1 MGCLGMVSDWIVI
14 MCLTCAISKYQ
25 VSSAKGLE
33 RKADDYINSCNAGCC
48 NEDYFLALAP
58 CPPPTKTH
66 LLCDTP
72 LKLTCRERTLIL
84 RNCIVDLSPDA
95 ISEVFKTCNQSLEVQ
110 CEDFFSL
117 CRNVSRF
124 NCGSPQFIK
133 PSSTAVPPQV
143 IYTSTPSY
151 DVTNSY
157 MNDSGLDVGV
167 TGGRPELPVLNA
179 GSGDRN
185 WWPLL
190 SLLAVPLL
198 VAAVCFVCCAR
209 KRRNSGSLKISDKDD
224 EAMGQN
230 LIEAEKQPKKES
242 ERCKSQ
248 IDLHPEL
255 PYIDEDVDENDNNE
269 SESCVD
275 DPSSDIIDIK
285 MQY

>member
-14 MCLTCAISKYQ
+14 MCLTCAISKFQ
-25 VSSAKGLE
+25 VSSAIELD

-84 RNCIVDLSPDA
+84 RNCIVDLSQDA

-143 IYTSTPSY
+143 IYTSTASY

-190 SLLAVPLL
+190 SLLTVPLL
-198 VAAVCFVCCAR
+198 VAAICFVYCAR
-209 KRRNSGSLKISDKDD
+209 KRRNSGSLEISNKDD
-224 EAMGQN
+224 EAMEKN
-230 LIEAEKQPKKES
+230 LLEAEMQPKKER
-242 ERCKSQ
+242 ETYKSQ
-248 IDLHPEL
+248 DDLFRKI
-255 PYIDEDVDENDNNE
+255 PYIDEDVFVDDTSEL
-269 SESCVD
+269 ESCVD
-275 DPSSDIIDIK
+275 DLTNDVIDMK
-285 MQY
+285 QY

>member
-14 MCLTCAISKYQ
+14 MCLTCAISKFQ
-25 VSSAKGLE
+25 VSSAIELD

-66 LLCDTP
+66 LLCDIP

-133 PSSTAVPPQV
+133 PSSTTVPPQV

-190 SLLAVPLL
+190 SLLTVPLL
-198 VAAVCFVCCAR
+198 VAAICFVYCAR
-209 KRRNSGSLKISDKDD
+209 KRRNSGSLEISNKDD
-224 EAMGQN
+224 EAMEKN
-230 LIEAEKQPKKES
+230 LLEAEMQPKKER
-242 ERCKSQ
+242 ETYKSQ
-248 IDLHPEL
+248 DDLFRKI
-255 PYIDEDVDENDNNE
+255 PYIDEDVFVDDTSEL
-269 SESCVD
+269 ESCVD
-275 DPSSDIIDIK
+275 DLTNDVIDMK
-285 MQY
+285 QY

>member
-14 MCLTCAISKYQ
+14 MCLTCAISKFQ
-25 VSSAKGLE
+25 VSSAIGLD

-48 NEDYFLALAP
+48 NEDYFLAFAP

-66 LLCDTP
+66 LLCDIP

-84 RNCIVDLSPDA
+84 RNCIVDLSQDA

-133 PSSTAVPPQV
+133 PSSTTVPPQV

-157 MNDSGLDVGV
+157 VNDSGLDVGV

-190 SLLAVPLL
+190 SLLTVPLL
-198 VAAVCFVCCAR
+198 VAAICFVYCAR
-209 KRRNSGSLKISDKDD
+209 KRRNSGSLEISNKDD
-224 EAMGQN
+224 EAMEKN
-230 LIEAEKQPKKES
+230 LLEAEMQPKKER
-242 ERCKSQ
+242 ETYKSQ
-248 IDLHPEL
+248 DDLFRKI
-255 PYIDEDVDENDNNE
+255 PYIDEDVFVDDTSEL
-269 SESCVD
+269 ESCVD
-275 DPSSDIIDIK
+275 DLTNDVIDMK
-285 MQY
+285 QY

>member
-14 MCLTCAISKYQ
+14 MCLTCAISKFQ
-25 VSSAKGLE
+25 VSSAIGLD

-66 LLCDTP
+66 LLCDIP

-84 RNCIVDLSPDA
+84 RNCIVDLSQDA

-133 PSSTAVPPQV
+133 PSFTTVPPQV

-198 VAAVCFVCCAR
+198 VAAICFVYCAR
-209 KRRNSGSLKISDKDD
+209 KRRNSGSLEISNKDD
-224 EAMGQN
+224 EAMEKN
-230 LIEAEKQPKKES
+230 LLEAEMQPKKER
-242 ERCKSQ
+242 ETYKSQ
-248 IDLHPEL
+248 NDLFRKI
-255 PYIDEDVDENDNNE
+255 PYIDEDVFVDDTSEL
-269 SESCVD
+269 ESCVD
-275 DPSSDIIDIK
+275 DLTNDVIDMK
-285 MQY
+285 QY

>member
-14 MCLTCAISKYQ
+14 MCLTCAISKFQ
-25 VSSAKGLE
+25 VSSAIELD

-66 LLCDTP
+66 LLCDIP

-84 RNCIVDLSPDA
+84 RNCIVDLSQDA

-133 PSSTAVPPQV
+133 PSSTTVPPQV

-190 SLLAVPLL
+190 SLLTVPLL
-198 VAAVCFVCCAR
+198 VAAICFVYCAR
-209 KRRNSGSLKISDKDD
+209 KRRNSGSLEISIKDD
-224 EAMGQN
+224 EAMEKN
-230 LIEAEKQPKKES
+230 LLEAEMQPKKER
-242 ERCKSQ
+242 ETYKSQ
-248 IDLHPEL
+248 DDLFRKI
-255 PYIDEDVDENDNNE
+255 PYIDEDVFVDDTSEL
-269 SESCVD
+269 ESCVD
-275 DPSSDIIDIK
+275 DLTNDVIDMK
-285 MQY
+285 QY

>member
-14 MCLTCAISKYQ
+14 MCLTCAISKFQ
-25 VSSAKGLE
+25 VSSAIELD

-66 LLCDTP
+66 LLCDIP

-84 RNCIVDLSPDA
+84 RNCIVDLSQDA

-133 PSSTAVPPQV
+133 PSSTTVPPQF

-190 SLLAVPLL
+190 SLLTVPLL
-198 VAAVCFVCCAR
+198 VAAICFVYCAR
-209 KRRNSGSLKISDKDD
+209 KRRNSGSLEISNKDD
-224 EAMGQN
+224 EAMEKN
-230 LIEAEKQPKKES
+230 LLEAEMQPKKER
-242 ERCKSQ
+242 ETYKSQ
-248 IDLHPEL
+248 DDLFRKI
-255 PYIDEDVDENDNNE
+255 PYIDEDVFVDDTSEL
-269 SESCVD
+269 ESCVD
-275 DPSSDIIDIK
+275 DLTNDVIDMK
-285 MQY
+285 QY

>member
-14 MCLTCAISKYQ
+14 MCLTCAISKFQ
-25 VSSAKGLE
+25 VSSAIELD

-66 LLCDTP
+66 LLCDIP

-84 RNCIVDLSPDA
+84 RNCIVDLSQDA

-133 PSSTAVPPQV
+133 PSSTTVPPQV

-190 SLLAVPLL
+190 SLLTVPLL
-198 VAAVCFVCCAR
+198 VAAICFVYCAR
-209 KRRNSGSLKISDKDD
+209 KRRNSGSLEISNKDD
-224 EAMGQN
+224 EAMEKN
-230 LIEAEKQPKKES
+230 LLEAEMQPKKER
-242 ERCKSQ
+242 ETYKSQ
-248 IDLHPEL
+248 DDLFRKI
-255 PYIDEDVDENDNNE
+255 PYIDEDVFVDDTSEL
-269 SESCVD
+269 ESCVD
-275 DPSSDIIDIK
+275 DLTNDVIDMK
-285 MQY
+285 QY

>member
-14 MCLTCAISKYQ
+14 MCLTCAISKFQ
-25 VSSAKGLE
+25 VSSAIELD

-190 SLLAVPLL
+190 SLLTVPLL
-198 VAAVCFVCCAR
+198 VAAICFVYCAR
-209 KRRNSGSLKISDKDD
+209 KRRNSRSLEISNKDD
-224 EAMGQN
+224 EAMEKN
-230 LIEAEKQPKKES
+230 LLEAEMQPKKER
-242 ERCKSQ
+242 ETYKSQ
-248 IDLHPEL
+248 DDLFRKI
-255 PYIDEDVDENDNNE
+255 PYIDEDVFVDDTSEL
-269 SESCVD
+269 ESCVD
-275 DPSSDIIDIK
+275 DLTNDVIDMK
-285 MQY
+285 QY

>member
-14 MCLTCAISKYQ
+14 MCLTCAISKFQ
-25 VSSAKGLE
+25 VSSAIELD

-66 LLCDTP
+66 LLCDIP

-84 RNCIVDLSPDA
+84 RNCIVDLSQDA

-124 NCGSPQFIK
+124 NCGSPEFIK
-133 PSSTAVPPQV
+133 PSSTTVPPQV

-190 SLLAVPLL
+190 SLLTVPLL
-198 VAAVCFVCCAR
+198 VAAICFVYCAR
-209 KRRNSGSLKISDKDD
+209 KRRNSGSLEISNKDD
-224 EAMGQN
+224 EAMEKN
-230 LIEAEKQPKKES
+230 LLEAEMQPKKER
-242 ERCKSQ
+242 ETYKSQ
-248 IDLHPEL
+248 DDLFRKI
-255 PYIDEDVDENDNNE
+255 PYIDEDVFVDDTSEL
-269 SESCVD
+269 ESCVD
-275 DPSSDIIDIK
+275 DLTNDVIDMK
-285 MQY
+285 QY

>member
-25 VSSAKGLE
+25 VSSAIGLE

-66 LLCDTP
+66 LLCDIP

-84 RNCIVDLSPDA
+84 RNCIVDLSQDA

-133 PSSTAVPPQV
+133 PSSTTVPPQV

-190 SLLAVPLL
+190 SLLTVPLL
-198 VAAVCFVCCAR
+198 VAAICFVYCAR
-209 KRRNSGSLKISDKDD
+209 KRRNSGSLEISIKDD
-224 EAMGQN
+224 EAMEKN
-230 LIEAEKQPKKES
+230 LLEAEMQPKKER
-242 ERCKSQ
+242 ETYKSQ
-248 IDLHPEL
+248 DDLFRKI
-255 PYIDEDVDENDNNE
+255 PYIDEDVLVDDTSEF
-269 SESCVD
+269 ESCVD
-275 DPSSDIIDIK
+275 DLTNDVIDMK
-285 MQY
+285 QY

>member
-14 MCLTCAISKYQ
+14 MCLTCAISKFQ
-25 VSSAKGLE
+25 VSSAIGLD

-66 LLCDTP
+66 LLCDIP

-84 RNCIVDLSPDA
+84 RNCIVDLSQDA

-133 PSSTAVPPQV
+133 PSSTTVPPQV

-190 SLLAVPLL
+190 SLLTVPLL
-198 VAAVCFVCCAR
+198 VAAICFVYCAR
-209 KRRNSGSLKISDKDD
+209 KRRNSGSLEISNKDD
-224 EAMGQN
+224 EAMEKN
-230 LIEAEKQPKKES
+230 LLEAEMQPKKER
-242 ERCKSQ
+242 ETYKSQ
-248 IDLHPEL
+248 DDLFRKI
-255 PYIDEDVDENDNNE
+255 PYIDEDVFVDDTSEL
-269 SESCVD
+269 ESCVD
-275 DPSSDIIDIK
+275 DLTNDVIDMK
-285 MQY
+285 QY

>member
-14 MCLTCAISKYQ
+14 MCLTCAISKFQ
-25 VSSAKGLE
+25 VSSAIELD

-66 LLCDTP
+66 LLCDIP

-133 PSSTAVPPQV
+133 PSSTTVPPQV

-190 SLLAVPLL
+190 SLLTVPLL
-198 VAAVCFVCCAR
+198 VAAICFVYCAR
-209 KRRNSGSLKISDKDD
+209 KRRNSGSLEISIKDD
-224 EAMGQN
+224 EAMEKN
-230 LIEAEKQPKKES
+230 LLEAEMQPKKER
-242 ERCKSQ
+242 ETYKSQ
-248 IDLHPEL
+248 DDLFRKI
-255 PYIDEDVDENDNNE
+255 PYIDEDVLVDDTSEF
-269 SESCVD
+269 ESCVD
-275 DPSSDIIDIK
+275 DLTNDVIDMK
-285 MQY
+285 QY

>member
-25 VSSAKGLE
+25 VSSAIELD

-66 LLCDTP
+66 LLCDIP

-84 RNCIVDLSPDA
+84 RNCIVDLSQDA

-133 PSSTAVPPQV
+133 PSSTTVPPQV

-190 SLLAVPLL
+190 SLLTVPLL
-198 VAAVCFVCCAR
+198 VAAICFVYCAR
-209 KRRNSGSLKISDKDD
+209 KKRNSGSLEISNKDD
-224 EAMGQN
+224 EAMEKN
-230 LIEAEKQPKKES
+230 LLEAEMQPKKER
-242 ERCKSQ
+242 ETYKSQ
-248 IDLHPEL
+248 DDLFRKI
-255 PYIDEDVDENDNNE
+255 PYIDEDVLVDDTSEF
-269 SESCVD
+269 ESCVD
-275 DPSSDIIDIK
+275 DLTNDVIDMK
-285 MQY
+285 QY

>member
-14 MCLTCAISKYQ
+14 MCLTCAISKFQ
-25 VSSAKGLE
+25 VSSEIELD

-66 LLCDTP
+66 LLCDIP

-84 RNCIVDLSPDA
+84 RNCIVDLSQDA

-133 PSSTAVPPQV
+133 PSSTTVPPQV

-190 SLLAVPLL
+190 SLLTVPLL
-198 VAAVCFVCCAR
+198 VAAICFVYCAR
-209 KRRNSGSLKISDKDD
+209 KRRNSGSLEISNKDD
-224 EAMGQN
+224 EAMEKN
-230 LIEAEKQPKKES
+230 LLEAEMQPKKER
-242 ERCKSQ
+242 ETYKSQ
-248 IDLHPEL
+248 DDLFRKI
-255 PYIDEDVDENDNNE
+255 PYIDEDVFVDDTSEL
-269 SESCVD
+269 ESCVD
-275 DPSSDIIDIK
+275 DLTNDVIDMK
-285 MQY
+285 QY

>member
-25 VSSAKGLE
+25 VSSAIGLE

-66 LLCDTP
+66 LLCDIP

-84 RNCIVDLSPDA
+84 RNCIVDLSQDA

-133 PSSTAVPPQV
+133 PSSTTVPPQV

-167 TGGRPELPVLNA
+167 TSGRPELPVLNA

-190 SLLAVPLL
+190 SLLTVPLL
-198 VAAVCFVCCAR
+198 VAAICFVYCAR
-209 KRRNSGSLKISDKDD
+209 KRRNSGSLEISNKDD
-224 EAMGQN
+224 EAMEKN
-230 LIEAEKQPKKES
+230 LLEAEMQPKKER
-242 ERCKSQ
+242 ETYKSQ
-248 IDLHPEL
+248 DDLFRKI
-255 PYIDEDVDENDNNE
+255 PYIDEDVFVDDTSEL
-269 SESCVD
+269 ESCVD
-275 DPSSDIIDIK
+275 DLTNDVIDMK
-285 MQY
+285 QY

>member
-1 MGCLGMVSDWIVI
+1 M
-14 MCLTCAISKYQ
+14 
-25 VSSAKGLE
+25 
-33 RKADDYINSCNAGCC
+33 
-48 NEDYFLALAP
+48 ALAP

-66 LLCDTP
+66 LLCDIP

-84 RNCIVDLSPDA
+84 RNCIVDLSQDA

-124 NCGSPQFIK
+124 NCGSLQFIK
-133 PSSTAVPPQV
+133 PSSTTVPPQF

-190 SLLAVPLL
+190 SLLTVPLL
-198 VAAVCFVCCAR
+198 VAAICFVYCAR
-209 KRRNSGSLKISDKDD
+209 KRR
-224 EAMGQN
+224 
-230 LIEAEKQPKKES
+230 
-242 ERCKSQ
+242 
-248 IDLHPEL
+248 
-255 PYIDEDVDENDNNE
+255 YTF
-269 SESCVD
+269 
-275 DPSSDIIDIK
+275 
-285 MQY
+285 

>member
-14 MCLTCAISKYQ
+14 MCLTCAISKFQ
-25 VSSAKGLE
+25 VSSAIELD

-84 RNCIVDLSPDA
+84 RNCIVDLSQDA

-133 PSSTAVPPQV
+133 PSSTTVLPQV
-143 IYTSTPSY
+143 IYTSTQSY

-190 SLLAVPLL
+190 SLLTVPLL
-198 VAAVCFVCCAR
+198 VAAICFVYCAR
-209 KRRNSGSLKISDKDD
+209 KRRNSGSLEISNKDD
-224 EAMGQN
+224 EAMEKN
-230 LIEAEKQPKKES
+230 LLEAEMQPKKER
-242 ERCKSQ
+242 ETYKSQ
-248 IDLHPEL
+248 DDLFRKI
-255 PYIDEDVDENDNNE
+255 PYIDEDVFVDDTSEL
-269 SESCVD
+269 ESCVD
-275 DPSSDIIDIK
+275 DLTNDVIDMK
-285 MQY
+285 QY

>member
-14 MCLTCAISKYQ
+14 MCLTCAISKFQ
-25 VSSAKGLE
+25 VSSAIGLD

-66 LLCDTP
+66 LLCDIP

-84 RNCIVDLSPDA
+84 RNCIVDLSQDA

-133 PSSTAVPPQV
+133 PSSTTVPPQV

-167 TGGRPELPVLNA
+167 TGGRPDLPVLNA

-190 SLLAVPLL
+190 SLLTVPLL
-198 VAAVCFVCCAR
+198 VAAICFVYCAR
-209 KRRNSGSLKISDKDD
+209 KRRNSGSLEISNKDD
-224 EAMGQN
+224 EAMEKN
-230 LIEAEKQPKKES
+230 LLEAEMQPKKER
-242 ERCKSQ
+242 ETYKSQ
-248 IDLHPEL
+248 DDLFRKI
-255 PYIDEDVDENDNNE
+255 PYIDEDVFVDDTSEL
-269 SESCVD
+269 ESCVD
-275 DPSSDIIDIK
+275 DLTNDVIDMK
-285 MQY
+285 QY

>member
-14 MCLTCAISKYQ
+14 MCLTCAISKFQ
-25 VSSAKGLE
+25 VLSAIGLD

-66 LLCDTP
+66 LLCDIP

-84 RNCIVDLSPDA
+84 RNCIVDLSQDA

-133 PSSTAVPPQV
+133 PSSTTVPPQV

-190 SLLAVPLL
+190 SLLTVPLL
-198 VAAVCFVCCAR
+198 VAAICFVYCAR
-209 KRRNSGSLKISDKDD
+209 KRRNSGSLEISNKDD
-224 EAMGQN
+224 EAMEKN
-230 LIEAEKQPKKES
+230 LLEAEMQPKKER
-242 ERCKSQ
+242 ETYKSQ
-248 IDLHPEL
+248 DDLFRKI
-255 PYIDEDVDENDNNE
+255 PYIDEDVFVDDTSEL
-269 SESCVD
+269 ESCVD
-275 DPSSDIIDIK
+275 DLTNDVIDMK
-285 MQY
+285 QY

>member
-1 MGCLGMVSDWIVI
+1 M
-14 MCLTCAISKYQ
+14 Q
-25 VSSAKGLE
+25 VSSAIELD

-84 RNCIVDLSPDA
+84 RNCVVDLSQDA

-124 NCGSPQFIK
+124 NCGSPEFIK
-133 PSSTAVPPQV
+133 PSSTTVPPQV

-190 SLLAVPLL
+190 SLLTVPLL
-198 VAAVCFVCCAR
+198 VAAICFVYCAR
-209 KRRNSGSLKISDKDD
+209 KRR
-224 EAMGQN
+224 
-230 LIEAEKQPKKES
+230 
-242 ERCKSQ
+242 
-248 IDLHPEL
+248 
-255 PYIDEDVDENDNNE
+255 YTF
-269 SESCVD
+269 
-275 DPSSDIIDIK
+275 
-285 MQY
+285 

>member
-25 VSSAKGLE
+25 VSSAIGLE

-66 LLCDTP
+66 LLCDIP

-84 RNCIVDLSPDA
+84 RNCIVDLSQDA

-133 PSSTAVPPQV
+133 PSSTTVPPQV

-157 MNDSGLDVGV
+157 VNDSGLDVGV

-190 SLLAVPLL
+190 SLLTVPLL
-198 VAAVCFVCCAR
+198 VAAICFVYCAR
-209 KRRNSGSLKISDKDD
+209 KRRNSGSLEISNKDD
-224 EAMGQN
+224 EAMEKN
-230 LIEAEKQPKKES
+230 LLEAEMQPKKER
-242 ERCKSQ
+242 ETYKSQ
-248 IDLHPEL
+248 DDLFRKI
-255 PYIDEDVDENDNNE
+255 PYIDEDVFVDDTSEL
-269 SESCVD
+269 ESCVD
-275 DPSSDIIDIK
+275 DLTNDVIDMK
-285 MQY
+285 QY

>member
-14 MCLTCAISKYQ
+14 MCLTCAISKFQ
-25 VSSAKGLE
+25 VSSAIELD

-84 RNCIVDLSPDA
+84 RNCIVDLSQDA

-133 PSSTAVPPQV
+133 PSSTTVPPQV

-190 SLLAVPLL
+190 SLLTVPLL
-198 VAAVCFVCCAR
+198 VAAICFVYCAR
-209 KRRNSGSLKISDKDD
+209 KRRNSGSLEISNKDD
-224 EAMGQN
+224 EAMEKN
-230 LIEAEKQPKKES
+230 LLEAEMQPKKER
-242 ERCKSQ
+242 ETYKSQ
-248 IDLHPEL
+248 DDLFRKI
-255 PYIDEDVDENDNNE
+255 PYIDEDVFVDDTSEL
-269 SESCVD
+269 ESCVD
-275 DPSSDIIDIK
+275 DLTNDVIDMK
-285 MQY
+285 QY

>member
-14 MCLTCAISKYQ
+14 MCLTCAISKFQ
-25 VSSAKGLE
+25 VLSAIGLD

-66 LLCDTP
+66 LLCDIP

-84 RNCIVDLSPDA
+84 RNCIVDLSQDA

-133 PSSTAVPPQV
+133 PSSTTVPPQV

-190 SLLAVPLL
+190 SLLTVPLL
-198 VAAVCFVCCAR
+198 VAAICFVYCAR
-209 KRRNSGSLKISDKDD
+209 KRRNSGSLEISNKDD
-224 EAMGQN
+224 EAMEKN
-230 LIEAEKQPKKES
+230 LLEAQMQPKKER
-242 ERCKSQ
+242 ETYKSQ
-248 IDLHPEL
+248 DDLFRKI
-255 PYIDEDVDENDNNE
+255 PYIDEDVFVDDTSEL
-269 SESCVD
+269 ESCVD
-275 DPSSDIIDIK
+275 DLTNDVIDMK
-285 MQY
+285 QY

>member
-14 MCLTCAISKYQ
+14 MCLTCAISKFQ
-25 VSSAKGLE
+25 VSSAIELD

-84 RNCIVDLSPDA
+84 RNCVVDLSQDA

-190 SLLAVPLL
+190 SLLTVPLL
-198 VAAVCFVCCAR
+198 VAAICFVYCAR
-209 KRRNSGSLKISDKDD
+209 KRRNSGSLEISNKDD
-224 EAMGQN
+224 EAMEKN
-230 LIEAEKQPKKES
+230 LLEAEMQPKKER
-242 ERCKSQ
+242 ETYKSQ
-248 IDLHPEL
+248 DDLFRKI
-255 PYIDEDVDENDNNE
+255 PYIDEDVFVDDTSEL
-269 SESCVD
+269 ESCVD
-275 DPSSDIIDIK
+275 DLTNDVIDMK
-285 MQY
+285 QY

>member
-1 MGCLGMVSDWIVI
+1 MVSDWIVI

-66 LLCDTP
+66 LLCDIP

-84 RNCIVDLSPDA
+84 RNCIVDLSQDA

-133 PSSTAVPPQV
+133 PSSTTVPPQV

-190 SLLAVPLL
+190 SLLTVPLL
-198 VAAVCFVCCAR
+198 VAAICFVYCAR
-209 KRRNSGSLKISDKDD
+209 KRRNSGSLEISNKDD
-224 EAMGQN
+224 EAMEKN
-230 LIEAEKQPKKES
+230 LLEAEMQPKKER
-242 ERCKSQ
+242 ETYKSQ
-248 IDLHPEL
+248 DDLFRKI
-255 PYIDEDVDENDNNE
+255 PYIDEDVLVDDTSEF
-269 SESCVD
+269 ESCVD
-275 DPSSDIIDIK
+275 DLTNDVIDMK
-285 MQY
+285 QY

>member
-14 MCLTCAISKYQ
+14 MCLTCAISKFQ
-25 VSSAKGLE
+25 VSSAIELD

-66 LLCDTP
+66 LLCDIP

-84 RNCIVDLSPDA
+84 RNCIVDLSQDA

-133 PSSTAVPPQV
+133 PSSTTVPPQV

-190 SLLAVPLL
+190 SLLTVPLL
-198 VAAVCFVCCAR
+198 VAAICFVYCAR
-209 KRRNSGSLKISDKDD
+209 KRRNSGSLEISNKDD
-224 EAMGQN
+224 EAMEKN
-230 LIEAEKQPKKES
+230 LLEAEMQPKKER
-242 ERCKSQ
+242 ETYKSQ
-248 IDLHPEL
+248 DDLFRKI
-255 PYIDEDVDENDNNE
+255 PYIDEDVLVDDTSEF
-269 SESCVD
+269 ESCVD
-275 DPSSDIIDIK
+275 DLTNDVIDMK
-285 MQY
+285 QY

>member
-25 VSSAKGLE
+25 VSSAIELD

-66 LLCDTP
+66 LLCDIP

-84 RNCIVDLSPDA
+84 RNCIVDLSQDA

-133 PSSTAVPPQV
+133 PSSTTVPPQV

-190 SLLAVPLL
+190 SLLTVPLL
-198 VAAVCFVCCAR
+198 VAAICFVYCAR
-209 KRRNSGSLKISDKDD
+209 KRRNSGSLEISNKDD
-224 EAMGQN
+224 EAMEKN
-230 LIEAEKQPKKES
+230 LLEAEMQPKKER
-242 ERCKSQ
+242 ETYKSQ
-248 IDLHPEL
+248 DDLFRKI
-255 PYIDEDVDENDNNE
+255 PYIDEDVLVDDTSEF
-269 SESCVD
+269 ESCVD
-275 DPSSDIIDIK
+275 DLTNDVIDMK
-285 MQY
+285 QY

>member
-25 VSSAKGLE
+25 VSSAIGLE

-66 LLCDTP
+66 LLCDIP

-84 RNCIVDLSPDA
+84 RNCIVDLSQDA

-133 PSSTAVPPQV
+133 PSSTTVLPQV
-143 IYTSTPSY
+143 IYTSTQSY

-190 SLLAVPLL
+190 SLLTVPLL
-198 VAAVCFVCCAR
+198 VAAICFVYCAR
-209 KRRNSGSLKISDKDD
+209 KRRNSGSLEISNKDD
-224 EAMGQN
+224 EAMEKN
-230 LIEAEKQPKKES
+230 LLEAEMQPKKER
-242 ERCKSQ
+242 ETYKSQ
-248 IDLHPEL
+248 DDLFRKI
-255 PYIDEDVDENDNNE
+255 PYIDEDVFVDDTSEL
-269 SESCVD
+269 ESCVD
-275 DPSSDIIDIK
+275 DLTNDVIDMK
-285 MQY
+285 QY

>member
-14 MCLTCAISKYQ
+14 MCLTCAISKFQ
-25 VSSAKGLE
+25 VSSAIELD

-84 RNCIVDLSPDA
+84 RNCIVDLSQDA

-190 SLLAVPLL
+190 SLLTVPLL
-198 VAAVCFVCCAR
+198 VAAICFVYCAR
-209 KRRNSGSLKISDKDD
+209 KRRNSGSLEISNKDD
-224 EAMGQN
+224 EAMEKN
-230 LIEAEKQPKKES
+230 LLEAEMQPKKER
-242 ERCKSQ
+242 ETYKSQ
-248 IDLHPEL
+248 DDLFRKI
-255 PYIDEDVDENDNNE
+255 PYIDEDVFVDDTSEL
-269 SESCVD
+269 ESCVD
-275 DPSSDIIDIK
+275 DLTNDVIDMK
-285 MQY
+285 QY

>member
-14 MCLTCAISKYQ
+14 MCLTCAISKFQ
-25 VSSAKGLE
+25 VLSAIGLD

-66 LLCDTP
+66 LLCDIP

-133 PSSTAVPPQV
+133 PSSTTVPPQV
-143 IYTSTPSY
+143 IYTSTASY

-190 SLLAVPLL
+190 SLLTVPLL
-198 VAAVCFVCCAR
+198 VAAICFVYCAR
-209 KRRNSGSLKISDKDD
+209 KRRNSRSLEISNKDD
-224 EAMGQN
+224 EAMEKN
-230 LIEAEKQPKKES
+230 LLEAEMQPKKER
-242 ERCKSQ
+242 ETYKSQ
-248 IDLHPEL
+248 DDLFRKI
-255 PYIDEDVDENDNNE
+255 PYIDEDVFVDDTSEL
-269 SESCVD
+269 ESCVD
-275 DPSSDIIDIK
+275 DLTNDVIDMK
-285 MQY
+285 QY

>member
-1 MGCLGMVSDWIVI
+1 MDV
-14 MCLTCAISKYQ
+14 AIQSELFSILQ
-25 VSSAKGLE
+25 VSSAIGLG
-33 RKADDYINSCNAGCC
+33 RKADEFINSCNAGRC
-48 NEDYFLALAP
+48 NKDYFLALAP

-66 LLCDTP
+66 LLCDIP

-124 NCGSPQFIK
+124 NCGSLQFIK
-133 PSSTAVPPQV
+133 PSSPTVPPQV
-143 IYTSTPSY
+143 IYTSTSAY

-157 MNDSGLDVGV
+157 INDSGLDVGV

-198 VAAVCFVCCAR
+198 VAVCVYCAR
-209 KRRNSGSLKISDKDD
+209 KKRYYL
-224 EAMGQN
+224 
-230 LIEAEKQPKKES
+230 
-242 ERCKSQ
+242 
-248 IDLHPEL
+248 
-255 PYIDEDVDENDNNE
+255 Y
-269 SESCVD
+269 
-275 DPSSDIIDIK
+275 
-285 MQY
+285 

>member
-14 MCLTCAISKYQ
+14 MCLTCAISKFQ
-25 VSSAKGLE
+25 VSSAIELD

-84 RNCIVDLSPDA
+84 RNCIVDLSQDA

-124 NCGSPQFIK
+124 NCGSPEFIK
-133 PSSTAVPPQV
+133 PSSTTVPPQV

-190 SLLAVPLL
+190 SLLTVPLL
-198 VAAVCFVCCAR
+198 VAAICFVYCAR
-209 KRRNSGSLKISDKDD
+209 KRRNSGSLEISNKDD
-224 EAMGQN
+224 EAMEKN
-230 LIEAEKQPKKES
+230 LLEAEMQPKKER
-242 ERCKSQ
+242 ETYKSQ
-248 IDLHPEL
+248 DDLFRKI
-255 PYIDEDVDENDNNE
+255 PYIDEDVFVDDTSEL
-269 SESCVD
+269 ESCVD
-275 DPSSDIIDIK
+275 DLTNDVIDMK
-285 MQY
+285 QY

>member
-25 VSSAKGLE
+25 VSSAIELD

-66 LLCDTP
+66 LLCDIP

-84 RNCIVDLSPDA
+84 RNCIVDLSQDA

-133 PSSTAVPPQV
+133 PSSTTVPPQV

-190 SLLAVPLL
+190 SLLTVPLL
-198 VAAVCFVCCAR
+198 VAAICFVYCAR
-209 KRRNSGSLKISDKDD
+209 KRRNSGSLEISNKDD
-224 EAMGQN
+224 EAMEKN
-230 LIEAEKQPKKES
+230 LLEAEMQPKKER
-242 ERCKSQ
+242 ETYKSQ
-248 IDLHPEL
+248 DDLFRKI
-255 PYIDEDVDENDNNE
+255 PYIDEDVFVDDTSEL
-269 SESCVD
+269 ESCVD
-275 DPSSDIIDIK
+275 DLTNDVIDMK
-285 MQY
+285 QY

>member
-14 MCLTCAISKYQ
+14 MCLTCAISKFQ
-25 VSSAKGLE
+25 VSSAIELD

-66 LLCDTP
+66 LLCDIP

-84 RNCIVDLSPDA
+84 RNCIVDLSQDA

-133 PSSTAVPPQV
+133 PSSTTVPPQV

-190 SLLAVPLL
+190 SLLTVPLL
-198 VAAVCFVCCAR
+198 VAAICFVYCAR
-209 KRRNSGSLKISDKDD
+209 KRRNSGSLEISNKDD
-224 EAMGQN
+224 EAMEKN
-230 LIEAEKQPKKES
+230 LLEAEMQPKKER
-242 ERCKSQ
+242 ETYKSQ
-248 IDLHPEL
+248 DDLFRKI
-255 PYIDEDVDENDNNE
+255 PYIDEDVFVDDTSEL
-269 SESCVD
+269 ESCVD
-275 DPSSDIIDIK
+275 NLTNDVIDMK
-285 MQY
+285 QY

>member
-14 MCLTCAISKYQ
+14 MCLTCAISKFQ
-25 VSSAKGLE
+25 VSSAIELD

-84 RNCIVDLSPDA
+84 RNCVVDLSQDA

-124 NCGSPQFIK
+124 NCGSPEFIK
-133 PSSTAVPPQV
+133 PSSTTVPPQV

-190 SLLAVPLL
+190 SLLTVPLL
-198 VAAVCFVCCAR
+198 VAAICFVYCAR
-209 KRRNSGSLKISDKDD
+209 KRRNSGSLEISNKDD
-224 EAMGQN
+224 EAMEKN
-230 LIEAEKQPKKES
+230 LLEAEMQPKKER
-242 ERCKSQ
+242 ETYKSQ
-248 IDLHPEL
+248 DDLFRKI
-255 PYIDEDVDENDNNE
+255 PYIDEDVFVDDTSEL
-269 SESCVD
+269 ESCVD
-275 DPSSDIIDIK
+275 DLTNDVIDMK
-285 MQY
+285 QY

>member
-14 MCLTCAISKYQ
+14 MCLTCAISKFQ
-25 VSSAKGLE
+25 VLSAIGLD

-66 LLCDTP
+66 LLCDIP

-84 RNCIVDLSPDA
+84 RNCIVDLSQDA

-133 PSSTAVPPQV
+133 PSSTTVPPQV

-157 MNDSGLDVGV
+157 VNDSGLDVGV

-190 SLLAVPLL
+190 SLLTVPLL
-198 VAAVCFVCCAR
+198 VAAICFVYCAR
-209 KRRNSGSLKISDKDD
+209 KRRNSGSLEISNKDD
-224 EAMGQN
+224 EAMEKN
-230 LIEAEKQPKKES
+230 LLEAEMQPKKER
-242 ERCKSQ
+242 ETYKSQ
-248 IDLHPEL
+248 DDLFRKI
-255 PYIDEDVDENDNNE
+255 PYIDEDVFVDDTSEL
-269 SESCVD
+269 ESCVD
-275 DPSSDIIDIK
+275 DLTNDVIDMK
-285 MQY
+285 QY

>member
-14 MCLTCAISKYQ
+14 MCLTCAISKFQ
-25 VSSAKGLE
+25 VSSAIELD

-66 LLCDTP
+66 LLCDIP

-84 RNCIVDLSPDA
+84 RNCIVDLSQDA
-95 ISEVFKTCNQSLEVQ
+95 ISEVFKSCNQSLEVQ

-133 PSSTAVPPQV
+133 PSSTTVPPQV

-190 SLLAVPLL
+190 SLLTVPLL
-198 VAAVCFVCCAR
+198 VAAICFVYCAR
-209 KRRNSGSLKISDKDD
+209 KRRNSGSLEISNKDD
-224 EAMGQN
+224 EAMEKN
-230 LIEAEKQPKKES
+230 LLEAEMQPKKER
-242 ERCKSQ
+242 ETYKSQ
-248 IDLHPEL
+248 DDLFRKI
-255 PYIDEDVDENDNNE
+255 PYIDEDVFVDDTSEL
-269 SESCVD
+269 ESCVD
-275 DPSSDIIDIK
+275 DLTNDVIDMK
-285 MQY
+285 QY